1 MDRGPLH
8 ASEDVPSRR
17 AVVRAAARLPV
28 TAAALGITTL
38 VLPTAAAAASDGGI
52 APAGGALD
60 VRTYL
65 SAAGR
70 TAHDAVGA
78 GDLFVVDADDY
89 AAVRT
94 GLASTH
100 DVTTT
105 GMSDALMLERGSAN
119 WATAYAT
126 TLGDSVWPA
135 GGCLLGGEF
144 GVDPALTPSVTILR
158 GTSATG
164 DHVAVGAAATGV
176 IGTVQLYVLRRDP
189 VVTATAATL
198 ACVGARGR
206 TTTSASFHY
215 ATGTVDVDGVPTYRT
230 WIATTTAPPRQ
241 QYLVATPR

>member
-1 MDRGPLH
+1 MIRG
-8 ASEDVPSRR
+8 
-17 AVVRAAARLPV
+17 AAGLPGG
-28 TAAALGITTL
+28 AAALGIVTT
-38 VLPTAAAAASDGGI
+38 VLPAAAVASSVDGVT
-52 APAGGALD
+52 PAGGALD

-65 SAAGR
+65 STAGR
-70 TAHDAVGA
+70 TAHDAVA
-78 GDLFVVDADDY
+78 VGDLFVVDADDY

-100 DVTTT
+100 DVTTA
-105 GMSDALMLERGSAN
+105 GMSDALMLERGDDN
-119 WATAYAT
+119 WTTTSAT

-135 GGCLLGGEF
+135 GGYLLGGEF

-158 GTSATG
+158 GASATG

-176 IGTVQLYVLRRDP
+176 VGTVQLYVLRRDP